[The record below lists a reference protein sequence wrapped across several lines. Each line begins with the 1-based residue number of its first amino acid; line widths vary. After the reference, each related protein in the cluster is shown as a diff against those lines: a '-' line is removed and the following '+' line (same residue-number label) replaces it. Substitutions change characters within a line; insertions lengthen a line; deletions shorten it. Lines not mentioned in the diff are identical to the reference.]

1 MPSAPFLA
9 TVVSLGLLFHPSP
22 ARSADSADGSIVAHA
37 QVRGQDVPVYRIA
50 ELQAADTPQGM
61 DGFAI
66 RVAYALQAWSRRNGV
81 EASGNLCRTPDGARW
96 GTVLVTVHA
105 HAASP
110 RTNACPAGMQATGVD
125 IHSHPQRQRYAVNDT
140 DRLFLGEG
148 LRYQDQ
154 VATRPDTFSPAD
166 YAHPGYLVG
175 RLWLHYQERQDQ
187 DRRVWSMGKPQPA
200 WEPLLPRARLV
211 RSACRITPA
220 APAANGQRSGCR
232 DTGQPL

>member
-1 MPSAPFLA
+1 MSSARCHA
-9 TVVSLGLLFHPSP
+9 AVVSLGLLFHPLP

-66 RVAYALQAWSRRNGV
+66 RVAYALQAWSSRNGV

-110 RTNACPAGMQATGVD
+110 RTNACPVGM
-125 IHSHPQRQRYAVNDT
+125 
-140 DRLFLGEG
+140 
-148 LRYQDQ
+148 
-154 VATRPDTFSPAD
+154 
-166 YAHPGYLVG
+166 
-175 RLWLHYQERQDQ
+175 
-187 DRRVWSMGKPQPA
+187 
-200 WEPLLPRARLV
+200 
-211 RSACRITPA
+211 
-220 APAANGQRSGCR
+220 
-232 DTGQPL
+232 